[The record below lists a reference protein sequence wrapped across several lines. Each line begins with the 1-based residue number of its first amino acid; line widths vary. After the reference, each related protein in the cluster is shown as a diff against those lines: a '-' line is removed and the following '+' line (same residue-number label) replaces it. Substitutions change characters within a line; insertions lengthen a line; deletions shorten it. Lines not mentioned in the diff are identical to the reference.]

1 MSWPIS
7 LRQKLLDGILEIVQE
22 FDYDKVYKVMTFL
35 GWKYAF
41 MDSTPSINELS
52 AFSVNEIIQCANRA
66 IEYKS
71 KCTTECGGFR
81 VTIDPDENNFY
92 IRLSFSLTSW
102 EYGDQG

>member
-1 MSWPIS
+1 MNWPTS

-22 FDYDKVYKVMTFL
+22 FDYDRVYKVMVFL
-35 GWKYAF
+35 GWKYA
-41 MDSTPSINELS
+41 SIGNIPSINELS

-66 IEYKS
+66 IEHKS
-71 KCTTECGGFR
+71 KYTTECGGFR
-81 VTIDPDENNFY
+81 VTIDPDEKNFY

>member
-1 MSWPIS
+1 MSWPTS

-22 FDYDKVYKVMTFL
+22 FDYAKVHKVMNFL
-35 GWKYAF
+35 NWTYAF
-41 MDSTPSINELS
+41 KPNVPSIEELKKYS
-52 AFSVNEIIQCANRA
+52 LEQMIYCANKTF
-66 IEYKS
+66 EYKS

-81 VTIDPDENNFY
+81 ITIDPDEKNFY

>member
-1 MSWPIS
+1 MSWPTS

-22 FDYDKVYKVMTFL
+22 FDYTRVHKVMAFL
-35 GWKYAF
+35 DWRYAF
-41 MDSTPSINELS
+41 IDSTPSINELKS
-52 AFSVNEIIQCANRA
+52 FSVDQIIDCANKAFS
-66 IEYKS
+66 YKS

-81 VTIDPDENNFY
+81 VTIDPDEKNFY